1 MPAEVEVEVATDE
14 LTAPPNGQLI
24 ASPITGNVWAVP
36 VKEGDHVTAGQKII
50 VVEAMKMEVGVEAP
64 FAGVI
69 KKLVAVPGK
78 LVNAGQPLA
87 VIEKASA

>member
-1 MPAEVEVEVATDE
+1 M
-14 LTAPPNGQLI
+14 
-24 ASPITGNVWAVP
+24 P
-36 VKEGDHVTAGQKII
+36 VKEGERVAAGQKII

-69 KKLVAVPGK
+69 RKIAAVPGR

-87 VIEKASA
+87 VIEKEGA